1 MCTNKFS
8 MAGVYLRDSRVGAVV
23 DVDVV
28 KVVKLKVNFV
38 HLKHFFAKAG
48 NA

>member
-8 MAGVYLRDSRVGAVV
+8 MAGVYLRESRVDAVV

-28 KVVKLKVNFV
+28 KVLKSSLFIEANY
-38 HLKHFFAKAG
+38 LAKASS
-48 NA
+48 A